1 MKGNDMKEGLTKEQ
15 QAELKALQEL
25 PDTEIDYSDL
35 PPVDEWSGAVVGR
48 FYRPVKE

>member
-1 MKGNDMKEGLTKEQ
+1 MKKGLTKEQ

-35 PPVDEWSGAVVGR
+35 PPVDDWSGAEVGR
-48 FYRPVKE
+48 FCRPVKESR